1 MASNKVSMPM
11 SSAGIVG
18 LSPDV
23 QTGGKEIDPKMII
36 AIVVATVIIVH
47 VAAFVMTKLPQ

>member
-18 LSPDV
+18 LSPDI
-23 QTGGKEIDPKMII
+23 QTGGKEIDPKIII
-36 AIVVATVIIVH
+36 AAVVAVVLIVQIATFVI
-47 VAAFVMTKLPQ
+47 A